1 MRKVVLSVLFSLTV
15 FSNAA
20 WAQPFRWTQ
29 LPNSPQ
35 PDSAIDGRFEDIFFC
50 NANTGFAIVQQLG
63 LVYKTTDGGAGWV
76 NTAHASN
83 NNRSIGFF
91 TTETGIIGTLDS
103 NKPLYRTT
111 DGGFNWTDITP
122 SIQGVKPKGIC
133 GISVVDENT
142 AFGVG
147 RYYCPS
153 NLIRTT
159 NGGLN
164 WISIPIDTSLM
175 RSAVDCK
182 FWSADSGFVIGGYSP
197 VNQYY
202 SGRSVVLFT
211 SNGGQTFERRW
222 YSPSSRLGEWCWKIQ
237 FVNRQLGY
245 VAIEHFSAAY
255 YLKTTDGGMNWTS
268 YYIPGQN
275 NLEGIGFINEQT
287 GWIGGWGTNY
297 YMPTI
302 ETTNGG
308 ASWHAAGWGFNVN
321 RFRFINDTLAYA
333 GGNRIFKYMRQPLGV
348 QNISTEIPENFSL
361 SQNYPNPFNPVTS
374 IKYTLHL
381 YDYVTLKVYDS
392 KGKEAA
398 VLVDEYQNAGAYYV
412 SFDASELPSG
422 VYYYKLMANQ
432 FQETKKMVLI
442 K

>member
-1 MRKVVLSVLFSLTV
+1 MRKVVLSVLFSLTI
-15 FSNAA
+15 FSNSV

-63 LVYKTTDGGAGWV
+63 LVYKTTDGGASWQ
-76 NTAHASN
+76 NTSHASN
-83 NNRSIGFF
+83 NNRSVGFF

-103 NKPLYRTT
+103 NKPLFRTT
-111 DGGFNWTDITP
+111 NGGYNWTDITA

-133 GISVVDENT
+133 GISVVDENI

-153 NLIRTT
+153 NLIKTT

-164 WISIPIDTSLM
+164 WVSIPIDTSLM

-202 SGRSVVLFT
+202 NGRSVILFT

-222 YSPSSRLGEWCWKIQ
+222 YSPASRPREWGWKIQ
-237 FVNRQLGY
+237 FINRQLGY
-245 VAIEHFSAAY
+245 VAIENFSAAY
-255 YLKTTDGGMNWTS
+255 FLKTTDGGVNWS
-268 YYIPGQN
+268 SFAIPNQY

-287 GWIGGWGTNY
+287 GWIGGWGLNY

-308 ASWHAAGWGFNVN
+308 TSWHPAGWGFNVN

-333 GGNRIFKYMRQPLGV
+333 GGHRIFKYMRQTVGV
-348 QNISTEIPENFSL
+348 QNISNEIPENFSL

-381 YDYVTLKVYDS
+381 FDYVTLKVYDS
-392 KGKEAA
+392 KGNEVA
-398 VLVDEYQNAGAYYV
+398 VLVNENQNAGAYYV

-422 VYYYKLMANQ
+422 VYYYKLIANQ